1 MLIIVG
7 EVNLIVKSNLI
18 GLFISMYRSI
28 FESFLVTDY
37 VYLEILAYNS
47 STFYFTPSFFFSP
60 ERNAVSALFV
70 LYFSYVMQLVNIHVA
85 VCM

>member
-47 STFYFTPSFFFSP
+47 SAFYLTPIFFSLQKKMP
-60 ERNAVSALFV
+60 FRLY
-70 LYFSYVMQLVNIHVA
+70 LYFIFRMLCN
-85 VCM
+85 